1 MGNLVRFAHNW
12 NNGMLEQWNI
22 GLWESGAMRLFANF
36 FLKTNHYPIWPTWN
50 MFHIIIL
57 LFQHVIEVPIHDG
70 SISGPYRI
78 SVFSIVCIA
87 PKLPYSIVSDR
98 CIGYNGE

>member
-1 MGNLVRFAHNW
+1 MEYWVMGKWSNASIWVRNETIPSK
-12 NNGMLEQWNI
+12 NQYSNI
-22 GLWESGAMRLFANF
+22 PPF
-36 FLKTNHYPIWPTWN
+36 HYPIWPTWN
-50 MFHIIIL
+50 MFHIKIL
-57 LFQHVIEVPIHDG
+57 LFQHVIEVPIHAG